1 MKKREI
7 TPLPEGFADLVA
19 SKSGYAPAA
28 KPQSSLQLL
37 ENEMRV
43 VNTQLTSARQ
53 GGAGNVRK
61 LHEAKIKLAKEI
73 EEAKASNKADQAVG
87 DTKMPNVEANVKT
100 PEGKAD
106 KETPKRKGDQAQAD
120 SMEKVKEDL
129 DEGYNE
135 SACVGEM
142 KKLHAS
148 ACSKTEM
155 YNKVSE
161 KYGCS
166 QSQFDEL
173 YAQYCNETYK
183 EEKELDDV
191 DPKAVKKKFAN
202 RKDKDLDNDGD
213 TDSSDEYLHKRRKAI
228 SQALNE
234 KPKKPNA
241 SVDESAELQGLDEAN
256 EELEEDAKMGKQSD
270 ENLKKLH
277 KQFKAM
283 NQQTPSTQ
291 HMMKRITK
299 EMKRRKMTVEG
310 LDEVLDTPDKMDRY
324 RSKSKYA
331 SDRARNSAT
340 AKIVRGGKDISKEK
354 ETIRKREKGLD
365 MADRNAG
372 RKFRKS
378 LRKEEV
384 ELDEAPRRKGAPKMT
399 GDSIAIQRAKDAA
412 HNKAM
417 GRTKTGRK
425 KPVRTMT
432 STQKSLASLRGE
444 EVELDEAKND
454 YTISHKTFSSAVQH
468 AVEVAKKRGYEVDSE
483 DYDRKVAMGP
493 RKPGKGKTNSYSIDV
508 TKNGKPVKQKL
519 QMQVYY
525 DQGRYELNMYIQ

>member
-1 MKKREI
+1 MKKKEI

-37 ENEMRV
+37 ENDMRV
-43 VNTQLTSARQ
+43 LNTQLTSARQ

-61 LHEAKIKLAKEI
+61 LHEAKLKLAREI

-173 YAQYCNETYK
+173 YAEYCKESYK

-234 KPKKPNA
+234 KPKKPSA
-241 SVDESAELQGLDEAN
+241 SVDESTELQGLDAAS
-256 EELEEDAKMGKQSD
+256 EELKEDAKMGKQSD

-310 LDEVLDTPDKMDRY
+310 LE
-324 RSKSKYA
+324 
-331 SDRARNSAT
+331 
-340 AKIVRGGKDISKEK
+340 
-354 ETIRKREKGLD
+354 
-365 MADRNAG
+365 
-372 RKFRKS
+372 
-378 LRKEEV
+378 
-384 ELDEAPRRKGAPKMT
+384 
-399 GDSIAIQRAKDAA
+399 
-412 HNKAM
+412 
-417 GRTKTGRK
+417 
-425 KPVRTMT
+425 
-432 STQKSLASLRGE
+432 
-444 EVELDEAKND
+444 EAKSD
-454 YTISHKTFSSAVQH
+454 YTVAHKTFSSAVQH
-468 AVEVAKKRGYEVDSE
+468 AVQVAKKRGYEVDDE

-493 RKPGKGKTNSYSIDV
+493 RKPGKGKTNSYAIDV